1 MTISDS
7 VANTLHNINATLAST
22 HRATEPTA
30 TSRRQ
35 ELQKLI
41 NATNRHRA
49 DRCLC
54 WYLK

>member
-1 MTISDS
+1 MTISAC
-7 VANTLHNINATLAST
+7 VANTLLNINPSLASA

-54 WYLK
+54 

>member
-1 MTISDS
+1 MTISDC
-7 VANTLHNINATLAST
+7 VANTLLNINATLAST
-22 HRATEPTA
+22 HRATVPTA

-54 WYLK
+54 